1 MKASDHFHYLAANK
15 IAQAQPSL
23 LSCYLPIVGNEA
35 VLLYQYF
42 LAFYDAGAVAHR
54 FSEILN
60 HMQFGMA
67 PLQKNLAI
75 LEGIGLIKHYQ
86 QGDDH
91 WFLLRPA
98 LATQTFL
105 KQAVLESLLTQ
116 KIGEPAVAHLKQQV
130 PSAEDVTRSFAQ
142 VFGDQGQVL
151 TPEAE
156 TAVET
161 FAFDYFKEQ
170 MAKDGLRF
178 EDEQADTITLYRLAE
193 QEKLTW
199 HQLYVI
205 AKETA
210 SRKVIRPQRILATLK
225 KPQTTG
231 QLSLTAK
238 EAVVVQEAQR
248 DSAATFLAKIK
259 KTRHAQVT
267 KQERDVLEDLAQQ
280 GFLDEVINVMVL
292 YTLNKTRSANL
303 NKRYI
308 TKLAN
313 DFAYQK
319 VTTAADAILK
329 MRDFK
334 EAKRSNQKKSQAP
347 AQTNVP
353 EWSNPSYENQTT
365 QADLAELEAL
375 RKRSRERLEKLGKD
389 TK

>member
-1 MKASDHFHYLAANK
+1 MKASDHFHYIAANK

-23 LSCYLPIVGNEA
+23 LSCYLPIIGNEA
-35 VLLYQYF
+35 VILYQY
-42 LAFYDAGAVAHR
+42 LVTFYDAGAIAHR

-60 HMQFGMA
+60 HLQFGMA
-67 PLQKNLAI
+67 PLQKNLMI
-75 LEGIGLIKHYQ
+75 LEGIGLLKHYQ
-86 QGDDH
+86 QADEH
-91 WFLLRPA
+91 WFLLRPVLDA
-98 LATQTFL
+98 QTFL
-105 KQAVLESLLTQ
+105 KQDVLVSLLTQ
-116 KIGEPAVAHLKQQV
+116 KIGQPAVDHLRQQT
-130 PSAEDVTRSFAQ
+130 PSVAEVTRSFAQ
-142 VFGDQGQVL
+142 VFGDQGQIL
-151 TPEAE
+151 TPASE
-156 TAVET
+156 TAVES
-161 FAFDYFKEQ
+161 FAFDYFKAQ

-178 EDEQADTITLYRLAE
+178 EDEETDTITLYRLAE

-210 SRKVIRPQRILATLK
+210 SRKVIRPQRILATLN
-225 KPQTTG
+225 KPQVASAG
-231 QLSLTAK
+231 LTAK
-238 EAVVVQEAQR
+238 EAVVVQEAQQ

-267 KQERDVLEDLAQQ
+267 KQERDILEDLAQQ

-319 VTTAADAILK
+319 VSTAADAILK

-334 EAKRSNQKKSQAP
+334 ATKSVPSKQSTTP
-347 AQTNVP
+347 ASTNVP
-353 EWSNPSYENQTT
+353 EWSNPNYENQTT

-375 RKRSRERLEKLGKD
+375 RQRSRERLEKLGKD